1 MYIFIFAVF
10 KILVSFILLGL
21 ILLLSILWVKIE
33 KILNDTLFK
42 TLPKKVKNIIIILF
56 VILIELTI
64 IFIVSLNWS
73 VPFIDALFIGS
84 LVLLCYIWLVPY
96 FVNYQEN
103 IAKVTDKYF
112 NAGVEIG
119 EIKTFQ
125 MKISTFSLGS
135 ILFAVTINT
144 FYRCSIARLL
154 ISTELQGYTKLLYLE
169 DLIKKIRFINKNASF
184 QIQ

>member
-1 MYIFIFAVF
+1 MIMYIFIFAVF

-135 ILFAVTINT
+135 ILFAVVGIIVTICCYYKY
-144 FYRCSIARLL
+144 FL
-154 ISTELQGYTKLLYLE
+154 
-169 DLIKKIRFINKNASF
+169 
-184 QIQ
+184 